1 MNAVLVDAGPLVAI
15 LHRDDQDHALCVDSL
30 KKIRIPLAT
39 TWPPLTEA
47 MYLLSFSQK
56 AQDALMQMV
65 ERGTLHLLDVGV
77 KDVPRIRA
85 LMRKYRGLPMDFAD
99 ATLVRAAE
107 RDGIR
112 RVFTLDRRDF
122 GVYRFGPRGSAFAI
136 IP

>member
-1 MNAVLVDAGPLVAI
+1 MNAILIDAGPLVAI
-15 LHRDDQDHALCVDSL
+15 LHENDQDHAPCVESL

-65 ERGTLHLLDVGV
+65 ERETLHLLDIGV

>member
-39 TWPPLTEA
+39 TWPPVTEA

>member
-56 AQDALMQMV
+56 AQDALLQMV

-136 IP
+136 IL